1 MVMLKRLYTIG
12 EALIDFIPSE
22 KGRKLKDVD
31 GFEPQVGGAPA
42 NVAAAHAILG
52 GESHLLTQLGPD
64 AFGDRILELLEAKGV
79 HTAYITR
86 THEANTGLAFVS
98 LDEAGNRDFSF
109 YRNPSADL
117 LYDSAAISGIDFAK
131 SDLLHFC
138 SVDLVESV
146 MKETHRTVI
155 QKVKEAGGT
164 IVFDPNIRLPL
175 WEDEEACRKA
185 VREFMG
191 FADIIKVSDEELEFI
206 TGISGESAALGALF
220 TGDTEAVIYT
230 KGPLGSEI
238 LFREGG
244 RCEHRGFEVETI
256 DTTGAGDAFIG
267 AVLRK
272 LSSDSGPALEILRQN
287 GPEVLRFANAVGAL
301 STSKRGAITSIP
313 EQGEVEA
320 FIRDCR

>member
-1 MVMLKRLYTIG
+1 MLKRLYTIG
-12 EALIDFIPSE
+12 EALIDFIPAE
-22 KGRKLKDVD
+22 KGKKLKDIN

-42 NVAAAHAILG
+42 NVAAAHAVLG
-52 GESHLLTQLGPD
+52 GESHLLTQLGMD
-64 AFGDRILELLEAKGV
+64 AFGDRILELLESKGV
-79 HTAYITR
+79 HTDCITR

-98 LDEAGNRDFSF
+98 LDETGNRDFSF

-117 LYDSAAISGIDFAK
+117 LYDGSAVSGIDFEK

-146 MKETHRTVI
+146 MKETHRMVI
-155 QKVKEAGGT
+155 HRVKEAGGT
-164 IVFDPNIRLPL
+164 IIFDPNIRLPL
-175 WEDEEACRKA
+175 WEDEEACREA

-206 TGISGESAALGALF
+206 TGIEDESAALSALF
-220 TGDTEAVIYT
+220 TGDAEAVIYT

-238 LFREGG
+238 RFREGG
-244 RCEHRGFEVETI
+244 RCEHPGFKVETV

-267 AVLRK
+267 AVLHK
-272 LSSDSGPALEILRQN
+272 LSSDPASALEILREN

-301 STSKRGAITSIP
+301 STSKKGAITSIP
-313 EQGEVEA
+313 EHAEVEA
-320 FIRDCR
+320 FIRDYR